1 MSFRVLLVD
10 DSPTVRLAVGDILS
24 RNVPGLSIAGQARN
38 GRECLDL
45 VASGAYD
52 LIILDVEM
60 PEMDGIET
68 LKELQRR
75 GNRTPV
81 LMLSVLT
88 QRGAITTFRALDLG
102 ALDFIP
108 KPSPDSGVTMAD
120 VEAML
125 TDRVRDVLHT
135 YQELNTDAAAAVAS
149 GAPARTRVETG
160 AAAAAVRELLV
171 IGASTGGPQAL
182 QEIFRSL
189 PGNFPAPIVVVQH
202 MPPVFTEAFAERLN
216 NLSALKVSEARDGQT
231 LQAGQACVAPGAR
244 HLLVRRTSGG
254 VGLSIDDGPPVL
266 SHKPSI
272 DVTLR
277 SAVEG
282 FGGKAAALLM
292 TGMGRDGVEGML
304 ALREAGG
311 LTLAQDEASSVVF
324 GMNRRAIEAGAVEQ
338 VAELKNIVAIL
349 SRYFS

>member
-10 DSPTVRLAVGDILS
+10 DSPTVRLAVSDILS

-45 VASGAYD
+45 IASGSYD

-135 YQELNTDAAAAVAS
+135 YKELNTDAAAAERRPGPAS
-149 GAPARTRVETG
+149 RRLQRARPY
-160 AAAAAVRELLV
+160 ANCL
-171 IGASTGGPQAL
+171 
-182 QEIFRSL
+182 
-189 PGNFPAPIVVVQH
+189 
-202 MPPVFTEAFAERLN
+202 
-216 NLSALKVSEARDGQT
+216 
-231 LQAGQACVAPGAR
+231 
-244 HLLVRRTSGG
+244 
-254 VGLSIDDGPPVL
+254 
-266 SHKPSI
+266 
-272 DVTLR
+272 
-277 SAVEG
+277 
-282 FGGKAAALLM
+282 
-292 TGMGRDGVEGML
+292 
-304 ALREAGG
+304 
-311 LTLAQDEASSVVF
+311 
-324 GMNRRAIEAGAVEQ
+324 
-338 VAELKNIVAIL
+338 
-349 SRYFS
+349 